1 VRYDE
6 FLERYKAAQREWRLG
21 AVDAREALAGL
32 RTAVPEIDD
41 ERLRQTAEFLIDR
54 WAAHT
59 SPDARERMERA
70 QRIAAAAERDEGDA
84 RERLARLEH
93 GMREITAVARDTDDE
108 FEQYAVL
115 ALNEPLAL
123 LADSRRA
130 ELGD

>member
-1 VRYDE
+1 MRYDE

-32 RTAVPEIDD
+32 RAVVPEIDD
-41 ERLRQTAEFLIDR
+41 ERLRQTAVFLIER

-59 SPDARERMERA
+59 SPAARERLERA
-70 QRIAAAAERDEGDA
+70 QRIAALAERDEGDA
-84 RERLARLEH
+84 RERVARLEH
-93 GMREITAVARDTDDE
+93 GMRDITAVARETDDE

-115 ALNEPLAL
+115 AVNEPLAR
-123 LADSRRA
+123 LADSWRA